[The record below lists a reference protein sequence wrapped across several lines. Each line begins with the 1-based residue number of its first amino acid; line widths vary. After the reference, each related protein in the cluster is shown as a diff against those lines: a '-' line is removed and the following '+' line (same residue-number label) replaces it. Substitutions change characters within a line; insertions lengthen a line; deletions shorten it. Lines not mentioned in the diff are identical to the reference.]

1 MKKLQAKIDKA
12 DRKTSLAA
20 ARKAGHL
27 YYWKNGK
34 KMAAVSAEDLSK
46 TGLSL
51 RDFMNKQLG
60 LTRKGK
66 VKHPPPKQKPRRKL
80 ANGPIY
86 ENPDFSKLTAAELK
100 ALSEKTGKRPIT
112 DRDSLVRPKTKQ
124 RRK

>member
-1 MKKLQAKIDKA
+1 MKKLEATIAKA

-60 LTRKGK
+60 LTRKDK
-66 VKHPPPKQKPRRKL
+66 VKHPPPKQKPRRK
-80 ANGPIY
+80 P
-86 ENPDFSKLTAAELK
+86 AEIT
-100 ALSEKTGKRPIT
+100 LSEDAIRKGRETI
-112 DRDSLVRPKTKQ
+112 RDWATMTKAQ
-124 RRK
+124 RIAAYKKGIAAVTKYSTKK

>member
-1 MKKLQAKIDKA
+1 MKKLEAKIDKA

-66 VKHPPPKQKPRRKL
+66 AKVVAPVP
-80 ANGPIY
+80 
-86 ENPDFSKLTAAELK
+86 
-100 ALSEKTGKRPIT
+100 
-112 DRDSLVRPKTKQ
+112 RPKPTRNGKKDSMGGKTVEEVRALNNTEFMKWWNENRGETKSWAPA
-124 RRK
+124 RRHRK

>member
-34 KMAAVSAEDLSK
+34 KMAAVYAEDLG
-46 TGLSL
+46 GLSL

-60 LTRKGK
+60 LTRKDK
-66 VKHPPPKQKPRRKL
+66 VKHPPPKQKPRRK
-80 ANGPIY
+80 P
-86 ENPDFSKLTAAELK
+86 AEIT
-100 ALSEKTGKRPIT
+100 LSEDAIRKGRETI
-112 DRDSLVRPKTKQ
+112 RDWSTMTKAQ
-124 RRK
+124 RIAAYKKGIAAVTKHSTKK

>member
-1 MKKLQAKIDKA
+1 MKKLEATIAKE

-34 KMAAVSAEDLSK
+34 KMAAVYAEDLG
-46 TGLSL
+46 GLSL

-60 LTRKGK
+60 LTRKDK

-80 ANGPIY
+80 AKPITDRGSLVRPKTKQRSGPIY
-86 ENPDFSKLTAAELK
+86 ENPDFSTLTAAQLK
-100 ALSEKTGKRPIT
+100 ALSEKTGKR
-112 DRDSLVRPKTKQ
+112 K
-124 RRK
+124 